1 MMSLVVFI
9 VAVAVSMVLDR
20 QERRHM
26 LEKKFE
32 YERLGWE
39 MPRTRCRVSTLE
51 AIFEILV
58 GILLVL
64 FGGLVLYAYYLIS
77 MIGESM
83 GGEYYIGLFFALGIA
98 LVTVGRKGLRENQ
111 AYRINAK
118 R

>member
-1 MMSLVVFI
+1 MMSLVMFI
-9 VAVAVSMVLDR
+9 VAVAVSMMLDR

-26 LEKKFE
+26 LEKKLE

-39 MPRTRCRVSTLE
+39 MPRTRCRVPTFE
-51 AIFEILV
+51 AIFEIV
-58 GILLVL
+58 FGILLII

-77 MIGESM
+77 LVGESM

-98 LVTVGRKGLRENQ
+98 LVSVGRKALRENQ

-118 R
+118 Q